1 MSYFQVTEK
10 NEPISGSSRSSFLRT
25 TEVGAGQ
32 FLGFLAEPS
41 PDTAQDEQGLVSFLL
56 PAACIDKIIPKIKE
70 FATSLE
76 HCLTNIIF
84 FRRHPDRRG
93 TKLPRRDLATT
104 AEKRLIAE
112 WGSIL
117 DDIVRPA
124 VNRYING
131 QHLGLNRQREDIC
144 RSFKLTD
151 LSDFLI
157 FLGNPV
163 EKQLDG
169 SLVKANQST
178 IDLYRGAVLRQ
189 VKELNMLA
197 EAYAELRCVPPAS
210 LKAMEQQVE
219 RLPWPKDQLM
229 QDQRRSLLAALR
241 KAQERLGTK

>member
-1 MSYFQVTEK
+1 MSYFQVAEN
-10 NEPISGSSRSSFLRT
+10 NEPISGSGRSSFLRT
-25 TEVGAGQ
+25 TEAGAGQ

-41 PDTAQDEQGLVSFLL
+41 PDTAQYEKGLVSFLL
-56 PAACIDKIIPKIKE
+56 PACIDKIIPKIKE
-70 FATSLE
+70 IATPLE

-104 AEKRLIAE
+104 AEKRLIPE

-117 DDIVRPA
+117 DDIVRPS
-124 VNRYING
+124 VSRYING
-131 QHLGLNRQREDIC
+131 LVFDLNRQRKDTC
-144 RSFKLTD
+144 RLVELTD
-151 LSDFLI
+151 LSNFLT

-163 EKQLDG
+163 EKQMDG

-178 IDLYRGAVLRQ
+178 IDQFRRAVQRVVNDLSIFA
-189 VKELNMLA
+189 V
-197 EAYAELRCVPPAS
+197 AYAELRCGPPAS

-219 RLPWPKDQLM
+219 QLPWPKDLLM